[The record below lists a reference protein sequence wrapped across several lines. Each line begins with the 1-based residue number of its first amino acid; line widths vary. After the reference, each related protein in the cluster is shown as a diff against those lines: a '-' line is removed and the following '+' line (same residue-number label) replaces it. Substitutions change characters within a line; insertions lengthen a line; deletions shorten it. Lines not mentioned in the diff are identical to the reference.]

1 MDKSCSVGI
10 NDWGGDL
17 CPVRMEVPPDVSG
30 VDSLHWTLRDSR
42 RPSAAKPMH
51 LQVIR
56 RTALFPGA
64 ALGAFIIAL
73 FAPLAALNSQRLR
86 RILLAITVL
95 NIPFPVE
102 VHLGFREEVGALGSV
117 SGFQISLTTIALPL
131 LYAPL
136 LLNPDAI
143 HRAMLNVTF
152 KRVFRFVFIC

>member
-1 MDKSCSVGI
+1 M
-10 NDWGGDL
+10 
-17 CPVRMEVPPDVSG
+17 
-30 VDSLHWTLRDSR
+30 
-42 RPSAAKPMH
+42 

-136 LLNPDAI
+136 LLNPRRYPPGDAQRHI
-143 HRAMLNVTF
+143 QTSIPLFLYLLISVVSLTVAHDFTIGVYEI
-152 KRVFRFVFIC
+152 FVLFQMFLLYLYIANCITS